1 VGIRDRVKRLEAANT
16 AEILTPMGV
25 IPNERQTRALSP
37 FAKGLRA
44 DHGQPRSL
52 LNRPLPEN
60 NAMPRSAGPNPC
72 GPPGALSSLRAP
84 RMASEG
90 LRVS

>member
-16 AEILTPMGV
+16 AEILTPMGD

-52 LNRPLPEN
+52 LNRPHPRN
-60 NAMPRSAGPNPC
+60 NAAPRSA
-72 GPPGALSSLRAP
+72 R
-84 RMASEG
+84 G
-90 LRVS
+90 LVIWTG